1 MGMSGPGIGEQAP
14 NFTAKLQDGK
24 DWTLSEAL
32 NETGVILY
40 FYPKDSTPGCT
51 TQACDFR
58 DAMPLLNSENWSVVG
73 VSRDSAASH
82 MKFIEKQNLNFSLIV
97 DADTQVHQLYG
108 AWGEKKNYGKV
119 YMGAI
124 RSTFIINQEGI
135 IQWCGKGVKATGH
148 VGRVLKI
155 LEIEN

>member
-1 MGMSGPGIGEQAP
+1 MSGPEIGEIAP
-14 NFTAKLQDGK
+14 NFTATLQDGNE
-24 DWTLSEAL
+24 WTLSKTLEK
-32 NETGVILY
+32 TGVILY
-40 FYPKDSTPGCT
+40 FYPRDSTPGCT

-58 DAMPLLNSENWSVVG
+58 DAKTKLHNENWTVVG

-82 MKFIEKQNLNFSLIV
+82 IRFIDAQSLNFDLIV
-97 DADTQVHQLYG
+97 DPETEIHQLYG

-124 RSTFIINQEGI
+124 RSTFIINQDGI
-135 IQWCGKGVKATGH
+135 IQWLGRGVKATGH

>member
-1 MGMSGPGIGEQAP
+1 MSGPDIGDIAP
-14 NFTAKLQDGK
+14 DFIAKLQDETEWK
-24 DWTLSEAL
+24 LSEAL
-32 NETGVILY
+32 NKTGIILY

-58 DAMPLLNSENWSVVG
+58 DAMPILNSKNWTVVG

-82 MKFIEKQNLNFSLIV
+82 SRFIQKQKLNFDLIV
-97 DADTQVHQLYG
+97 DPDTEIHQLYG

-124 RSTFIINQEGI
+124 RSTFIINQDGI
-135 IQWCGKGVKATGH
+135 IEWCGKGVKATGH
-148 VGRVLKI
+148 VGRLLKI
-155 LEIEN
+155 LEIENE

>member
-1 MGMSGPGIGEQAP
+1 MSGPEIGEKAP
-14 NFTAKLQDGK
+14 NFTATLQDGNE
-24 DWTLSEAL
+24 WTLSKTLEK
-32 NETGVILY
+32 TGVILY
-40 FYPKDSTPGCT
+40 FYPRDSTPGCT

-58 DAMPLLNSENWSVVG
+58 DAKTKLNNENWTVVG

-82 MKFIEKQNLNFSLIV
+82 IRFIDAQSLNFDLIV
-97 DADTQVHQLYG
+97 DPETEIHQLYG

-124 RSTFIINQEGI
+124 RSTFIINQDGI
-135 IQWCGKGVKATGH
+135 IQWLGRGVKATGH